1 MGAVQGSMDQCF
13 ASLCTMHAVSFSFA
27 GTAVVVVLS
36 PFTLWTGGH
45 RRVRAKGLRGIRE
58 GAARRTDRVSALRV
72 RLGVGAQRLWVF
84 EHSGNSATACLPV
97 SCLVGCGTD
106 SNCSPQWCSA
116 QRNVVH
122 CDVYNPVRMS
132 MCVVGCESCTNVGG
146 CESHVRLV
154 SQQNETSKLDQYGYD
169 SYYISSRRLLKLNGA
184 EWQDMCVA

>member
-1 MGAVQGSMDQCF
+1 
-13 ASLCTMHAVSFSFA
+13 
-27 GTAVVVVLS
+27 
-36 PFTLWTGGH
+36 
-45 RRVRAKGLRGIRE
+45 
-58 GAARRTDRVSALRV
+58 V

-146 CESHVRLV
+146 CESHR
-154 SQQNETSKLDQYGYD
+154 
-169 SYYISSRRLLKLNGA
+169 
-184 EWQDMCVA
+184 MCVLYRNRTRLRSSTNMVTTHTTFRRGACLS